1 MTAKNEGVKGLRLG
15 WVGELLRSSFLP
27 LFTGAR
33 GRVVLQTS
41 PVQAAKRDY
50 AALLREHAVTLGL
63 EDEAHRSR
71 SA

>member
-1 MTAKNEGVKGLRLG
+1 MAAKNEGVKSLRPE
-15 WVGELLRSSFLP
+15 WVGELLRTSFLP
-27 LFTGAR
+27 LFIGVR
-33 GRVVLQTS
+33 GRGVLQTS